1 MSLTSKLP
9 FELFVGLRYTR
20 AKRKNHFI
28 SFISLTSM
36 IGIALGVAAL
46 IVVLSVMNGFQA
58 ELRNRILGVASH
70 IEVTGANNKLQNWQ
84 RILPQ
89 IKQNPQVREAAP
101 YITAQGMLSFG
112 EGVQGAIVRG
122 IIPLAEDK
130 VADLGSHM
138 KAGSLND
145 LRPGEFGIVLGAD
158 LAYNLGAQIGDKV
171 VVMSPQGQFTPTG
184 VVPRIKQF
192 KVVGLFSIGM
202 YEYDAGLALIHMDD
216 AAKLYRMENAVS
228 GLRLKI
234 DDIYDA
240 PKVSGELSQSLSTTL
255 LSNESKDLATG
266 DTITKSLGI
275 QYFVTDWTQQHANFF
290 KAIQL
295 EKRVMFII
303 LALIVA
309 VAAFNIVST
318 LVMAVTDKR
327 ADIAIM
333 RTFGASPSSIMQIF
347 IVQGALIGII
357 GTLIG
362 AVFGVIIA
370 LNIET
375 IIPFIEN
382 LFHVQFLA
390 KDVYYISDLPSK
402 LEWNDVITI
411 VGLSFVLS
419 LLATL
424 YPSYKASKINP
435 AEALRY
441 E

>member
-1 MSLTSKLP
+1 MSLLNKLP
-9 FELFVGLRYTR
+9 YELFIGLRYTR

-58 ELRNRILGVASH
+58 ELRTRILGVASH
-70 IEVTGANNKLQNWQ
+70 LEITGANNQLGDWPA
-84 RILPQ
+84 LAA
-89 IKQNPQVREAAP
+89 QVKKTQPEVIASAP
-101 YITAQGMLSFG
+101 YVMAQGMLSYG
-112 EGVQGAIVRG
+112 QAVQGALVRG
-122 IIPLAEDK
+122 VLPAEEDK
-130 VADLGSHM
+130 VADLGKNM
-138 KAGSLND
+138 KAGSLSD
-145 LRPGEFGIVLGAD
+145 LRAGEFGVVLGAD
-158 LAYNLGAQIGDKV
+158 LAQLLGVSIGEKV
-171 VVMSPQGQFTPTG
+171 VLMAPQGQFTPTG

-192 KVVGLFSIGM
+192 KVVGLFQIGM

-216 AAKLYRMENAVS
+216 AAKLYRMGNNVS
-228 GLRLKI
+228 GLRLKLN
-234 DDIYDA
+234 DLFDA
-240 PKVSGELSQSLSTTL
+240 PEMSNKLAQNLNPSG
-255 LSNESKDLATG
+255 A
-266 DTITKSLGI
+266 
-275 QYFVTDWTQQHANFF
+275 YYVTDWTQQHANFF
-290 KAIQL
+290 KAVQL
-295 EKRVMFII
+295 EKKVMFII
-303 LALIVA
+303 LTLIVA

-333 RTFGASPSSIMQIF
+333 RTFGASPRSIMGIF

-362 AVFGVIIA
+362 TVVGVIIA
-370 LNIET
+370 LNIDS
-375 IIPFIEN
+375 IIPFIEH
-382 LFHVQFLA
+382 LFKVQFLA

-402 LEWNDVITI
+402 LDWNDVMTI
-411 VGLSFVLS
+411 VFMSFILS

-424 YPSYKASKINP
+424 YPSYKASTLNP